1 MMKRLNLTDR
11 KGDVMIEDPPIAKL
25 LFSSTKLAWL
35 WLVLRL
41 WLGYEWLEA
50 AAHKVVD
57 PAWMANGSAVRA
69 FWERAVT
76 PNPATGNTPIVY
88 GWYREFISLLLA
100 GHHEV
105 WFAKLVAIGE
115 LAIGLGLVLGAF
127 VGIAAFFGG
136 LMNWSYLMAGTVST
150 NPLLFAVTG
159 LLILAW
165 KTAGYY
171 GLDRYLL
178 PLLGTPWKQPRPEI
192 ETGTPKGRPPKRRE
206 MAYEPW

>member
-1 MMKRLNLTDR
+1 
-11 KGDVMIEDPPIAKL
+11 
-25 LFSSTKLAWL
+25 
-35 WLVLRL
+35 
-41 WLGYEWLEA
+41 
-50 AAHKVVD
+50 
-57 PAWMANGSAVRA
+57 
-69 FWERAVT
+69 
-76 PNPATGNTPIVY
+76 
-88 GWYREFISLLLA
+88 
-100 GHHEV
+100 
-105 WFAKLVAIGE
+105 
-115 LAIGLGLVLGAF
+115 
-127 VGIAAFFGG
+127 
-136 LMNWSYLMAGTVST
+136 MNWSYLMAGTVST